1 MTSASPRVVRRIIPP
16 PNRLLTANT
25 RNFLAVARVAK
36 LAAHSGGPIFAFW
49 DDGPYVVAV
58 VSAEGDDDNNYCA
71 GGSWLPELVQQARTN
86 DP

>member
-1 MTSASPRVVRRIIPP
+1 
-16 PNRLLTANT
+16 L
-25 RNFLAVARVAK
+25 
-36 LAAHSGGPIFAFW
+36 W